1 MNDAH
6 QQEKSVIAE
15 TQRGKIVMDTAD
27 QVLKTRQ
34 NELRSAQERYKSL
47 SDKVQELASEHSKLE
62 LEMSDKREKTPK
74 ESVVNAL
81 YFN

>member
-1 MNDAH
+1 
-6 QQEKSVIAE
+6 
-15 TQRGKIVMDTAD
+15 MDTAD